1 MKNDNC
7 ISNVAEQVP
16 QSIYNDKQFF
26 NLICILVY
34 RNYLSLYLNIQL
46 AMINFISARL
56 LNRMYVLQSLYTNTV
71 TYNESIR
78 GTDTVKSMI
87 EGLELMINRLV
98 QDPVHVELHILCTIQ
113 NTQK

>member
-34 RNYLSLYLNIQL
+34 NYLSLYLNIQL

-56 LNRMYVLQSLYTNTV
+56 Q
-71 TYNESIR
+71 
-78 GTDTVKSMI
+78 
-87 EGLELMINRLV
+87 
-98 QDPVHVELHILCTIQ
+98 
-113 NTQK
+113 

>member
-56 LNRMYVLQSLYTNTV
+56 LNRMYVL
-71 TYNESIR
+71 
-78 GTDTVKSMI
+78 
-87 EGLELMINRLV
+87 
-98 QDPVHVELHILCTIQ
+98 
-113 NTQK
+113 